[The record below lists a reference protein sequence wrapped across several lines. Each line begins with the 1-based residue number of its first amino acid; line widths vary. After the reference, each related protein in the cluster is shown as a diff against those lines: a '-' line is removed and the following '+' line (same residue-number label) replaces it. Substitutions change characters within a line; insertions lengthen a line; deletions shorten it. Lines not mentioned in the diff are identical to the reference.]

1 MTTICRRPTRSAAP
15 EIPRTRAMKLYA
27 FDVDD
32 TLDISNGP
40 VRLSDLRK
48 LRDSGHIVGLCGN
61 WGLVTLNV
69 PDWHER
75 VSFIGP
81 VSGSKADFLIQLRTY
96 VRAEAYV
103 MVGNDPRIWGVSDDA
118 TASRE
123 AGFQFIREVEFAK
136 GLR

>member
-1 MTTICRRPTRSAAP
+1 MN
-15 EIPRTRAMKLYA
+15 LFA

-32 TLDISNGP
+32 TLELSNGP
-40 VRLSDLRK
+40 VRLADLQA

-61 WGLVTLNV
+61 WGLVTRSV

-81 VSGSKADFLIQLRTY
+81 ISGSKTDFLIQLRTH
-96 VRAEAYV
+96 VPADRYV
-103 MVGNDPRIWGVSDDA
+103 MVGNDPRIWGASDDA

-123 AGFQFIREVEFAK
+123 AGFHFIREAEFAS
-136 GLR
+136 GAR